1 MDSFNTQSVIDF
13 TSTDIRNESFKE
25 KLASGEIAGEN
36 KIVFESIKMFNE
48 SGRFPTSLEI
58 ADVSGILFTNVRR
71 SVSNLLKS
79 NLINVAGKKLERY
92 GKNNTTYKLN
102 NYKSNKKYE

>member
-1 MDSFNTQSVIDF
+1 MDNFNTQSVIDF
-13 TSTDIRNESFKE
+13 SALEIRNQSFKE
-25 KLASGEIAGEN
+25 KLAKGEIAGEN
-36 KIVFESIKMFNE
+36 NIVLQSIKMEND

-58 ADVSGILFTNVRR
+58 ADKTGILFTNVRR

-79 NLINVAGKKLERY
+79 NLILVAGKRLERY

-102 NYKSNKKYE
+102 NNKSNK